1 MGTPTTIEK
10 QKALA
15 WLSKRLKWE
24 RTLAE
29 LRLGRPAPARKAA

>member
-1 MGTPTTIEK
+1 MGTPSAIEK

-15 WLSKRLKWE
+15 WLSKRLRWE

-29 LRLGRPAPARKAA
+29 LRLGRPVSERKAA